1 MALRAVQMGPEE
13 GAEADAE
20 PTVLPTDAEI
30 AAEPGG
36 LPVATLALIEA
47 AAKAQES
54 APTTDTYEDKTIG
67 ASFTFRA
74 ITGDELAA
82 CRKLATVTRMVGKPA
97 MAHREVD
104 NDRLNFLLVNRAS
117 VTPKVTDAMWAA
129 LGRCGAM
136 VQSNLSAFVL
146 QVNGIGQEGVED
158 AGKDST
164 ANPS

>member
-1 MALRAVQMGPEE
+1 MGPD
-13 GAEADAE
+13 EATEAE

-54 APTTDTYEDKTIG
+54 APPTDTYEDKTIG
-67 ASFTFRA
+67 ASFTFQA
-74 ITGDELAA
+74 ITGDELAI

-104 NDRLNFLLVNRAS
+104 NDRLNFLLVNKAS
-117 VTPKVTDAMWAA
+117 VTPKVTTAMWAA

-158 AGKDST
+158 AGKDLT